1 MEIDD
6 IYILQS
12 VNNKAAI
19 KDVYN
24 KTNINIRLNLKSYK
38 IHTWLNY
45 DVHVLLSILQAG
57 IDRRVLINA
66 VDRNGKYKLN
76 AITYDISKIQGVD
89 GSTLY
94 DDLELTFNTV
104 DKTSMLELNHTD
116 ILQSINRKAAIN
128 DVSNKHEVDLR
139 FSRLLGA
146 APAVLDISV
155 GLAAAV
161 GNDQTYATAIQTHS
175 INKADQINN

>member
-1 MEIDD
+1 
-6 IYILQS
+6 
-12 VNNKAAI
+12 
-19 KDVYN
+19 
-24 KTNINIRLNLKSYK
+24 
-38 IHTWLNY
+38 
-45 DVHVLLSILQAG
+45 
-57 IDRRVLINA
+57 
-66 VDRNGKYKLN
+66 
-76 AITYDISKIQGVD
+76 
-89 GSTLY
+89 
-94 DDLELTFNTV
+94 
-104 DKTSMLELNHTD
+104 MLELNHTD